1 MVWLDYITIIASFS
15 IIMAIGLAFAKRV
28 SNSTDEFMVGGRKL
42 PWWLAGTSLSAGSF
56 NSDTPLHNS
65 RRVRQN
71 GLAGLWLYLSQL
83 ITHTLA
89 AVVFVK
95 FARRSGIS
103 TWVEIYE
110 IRHGGRAGRWTRIF
124 NVFFQGLY
132 GKSIWLILGLI
143 AMIKV
148 TRAIFVYPETFSLPG
163 LTFNSDLMIM
173 VGAVVFAMIYSAAS
187 GLWGVVA
194 TDFIEFFIALA
205 CSFVL
210 TMIVLKEV
218 GWGGGLY
225 EKLSSLQTE
234 SGQSFFNIMPEVG
247 LPIFMWLV
255 IVPWSG
261 SSQICTNM
269 RYLAAKDEK
278 EAILSGVWQV
288 FNNFILRSWPWWIAG
303 LASVVLLADL
313 ADAEMAY
320 PTMIREYLPAGLRG
334 LMIAGFMSA
343 FLSTI
348 DTSFHEMSSV
358 FLNDLYRPFIKPGA
372 SEKHYLRVARIVIV
386 IMAAICVTMAAAF
399 SDILGILMFALKV
412 GGMHGIIALY
422 RWFWW
427 RLNGWADFVGNVLA
441 IPVGILLHF
450 DLQIAQALGF
460 QRGPTDFFIDL
471 LGERVLGCVPG
482 DARWALQ
489 YAIGLLFITVVVTLL
504 SYLAPKNDPECVE
517 AFYARIRPYGVW
529 GPVAEKT
536 GVRCAD
542 SFIKDMLMTALSLT
556 YVFLGLYAVGLL
568 FFQNWLVGLLLGVL
582 SLSLGVLF
590 VKIINRHYAKDETM
604 KAMKEMEHAQQ
615 HRVDA
620 STQQAG

>member
-1 MVWLDYITIIASFS
+1 MIWLDYVTIIASFS

-56 NSDTPLHNS
+56 NSDTPLHNA

-71 GLAGLWLYLSQL
+71 GFAGLWLYLSQL
-83 ITHTLA
+83 VTHTLA

-95 FARRSGIS
+95 FARRSGIT

-110 IRHGGRAGRWTRIF
+110 LRHGGRAGRWTRIF
-124 NVFFQGLY
+124 NVFFTGFY
-132 GKSIWLILGLI
+132 VRSAWLVLGLI

-148 TRAIFVYPETFSLPG
+148 TRAIFIYPETFSLLG
-163 LTFNSDLMIM
+163 LTVNSDLAIMI
-173 VGAVVFAMIYSAAS
+173 GAVVFAMIYSATS

-194 TDFIEFFIALA
+194 TDFIEFFIALI
-205 CSFVL
+205 CSWIL
-210 TMIVLKEV
+210 TLIVLKEV
-218 GWGGGLY
+218 GWGSGLA
-225 EKLSSLQTE
+225 EKLSVMQTE
-234 SGQSFFNIMPEVG
+234 SGQSFFNIMPQIG
-247 LPIFMWLV
+247 LPLLIWLV
-255 IVPWSG
+255 IAPWSG

-303 LASVVLLADL
+303 LASVVLLANI

-320 PTMIREYLPAGLRG
+320 PTLIREYLPAGLRG

-348 DTSFHEMSSV
+348 DTSFHEVSSV
-358 FLNDLYRPFIKPGA
+358 FLNDLYRPYIKPEA
-372 SEKHYLRVARIVIV
+372 SEKHYLWVARSVIV
-386 IMAAICVTMAAAF
+386 LMAVVCVFLATAF
-399 SDILGILMFALKV
+399 DDILSILMFVLKV
-412 GGMHGIIALY
+412 GGMHGMLSLY

-427 RLNGWADFVGNVLA
+427 RFNGWADFVGNILA
-441 IPVGILLHF
+441 IPIGIMLHF

-460 QRGPTDFFIDL
+460 QRGPTDFLIDL
-471 LGERVLGCVPG
+471 LGERVLGRVPG

-489 YAIGLLFITVVVTLL
+489 YAIGLIIITIVVTLL
-504 SYLAPKNDPECVE
+504 SYLAPKNDPKKVE
-517 AFYARIRPYGVW
+517 AFYKRIRPYGAW
-529 GPVAEKT
+529 GPIAEKT
-536 GVRCAD
+536 GVRCVD
-542 SFIKDMLMTALSLT
+542 SFIKDMLMTALSLS

-568 FFQNWLVGLLLGVL
+568 FFQKWFYGALLGVL
-582 SLSLGVLF
+582 SLILGVVF

-604 KAMKEMEHAQQ
+604 KTMEEMERAQQ
-615 HRVDA
+615 HH
-620 STQQAG
+620 T